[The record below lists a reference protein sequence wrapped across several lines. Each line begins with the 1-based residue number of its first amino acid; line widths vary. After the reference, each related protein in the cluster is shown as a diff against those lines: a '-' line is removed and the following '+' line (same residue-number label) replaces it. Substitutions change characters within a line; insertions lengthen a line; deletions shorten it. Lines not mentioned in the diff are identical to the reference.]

1 MSMRRSILALALL
14 AAELFPVSAFG
25 ADADEFAPVGDKEVV
40 TLDPDASY
48 VILQTNSDSS
58 MYSFGLTLLRRP
70 TNADRSDYVR
80 RRGEALAKAHAKWE
94 RQHASWTAE
103 AGRWNAMK
111 PNQRAGK
118 RPVEPVE
125 PTDANLAFLPIDR
138 ENMVQVGPFDRFAKK
153 DGRSTF
159 VHKVKPGRY
168 VFYGPIIFNANAAG
182 GTCMCMGSIE
192 FEVPERT
199 IVHAGMMT
207 LNWMDERAKAK
218 AEGRPVP
225 KTDLDLP
232 PEMNAVSWELPRAG
246 ASIDPRLS
254 AYRIVPAEMRAAG
267 PFPNYFGVG
276 IDRITAIPG
285 IITYDRDRIVA
296 AN

>member
-1 MSMRRSILALALL
+1 MIMRSWLSALALF
-14 AAELFPVSAFG
+14 AAVLPAAAAG
-25 ADADEFAPVGDKEVV
+25 ADGDDYAPVGDKEVIA
-40 TLDPDASY
+40 LDPNASY

-58 MYSFGLTLLRRP
+58 MFSFGLTLLRRP
-70 TNADRSDYVR
+70 TDADRADYVR
-80 RRGEALAKAHAKWE
+80 RRGEALVKAREKWE
-94 RQHASWTAE
+94 RRHKDW
-103 AGRWNAMK
+103 AGNVAAWDRAK
-111 PNQRAGK
+111 DGQRPKK

-125 PTDANLAFLPIDR
+125 PTDANLAFAPIDR
-138 ENMVQVGPFDRFAKK
+138 ENMVQVGPFERFAKK

-168 VFYGPIIFNANAAG
+168 VFYGPIIFNANGAG

-192 FEVPERT
+192 FEVPEKT
-199 IVHAGMMT
+199 IVHAGMVR

-246 ASIDPRLS
+246 ASIDPRLAS
-254 AYRIVPAEMRAAG
+254 YKIVPAQMRAAG

-276 IDRITAIPG
+276 VDRITAIPG
-285 IITYDRDRIVA
+285 VIGYQRDRIIA
-296 AN
+296 GN

>member
-1 MSMRRSILALALL
+1 MSMKVLISALALL
-14 AAELFPVSAFG
+14 AAVVPAAAVATENDDYA
-25 ADADEFAPVGDKEVV
+25 AVGDKEVIA
-40 TLDPDASY
+40 LDPNASY

-58 MYSFGLTLLRRP
+58 MFSFGLTLLRRP
-70 TNADRSDYVR
+70 TEEDRADYIR
-80 RRGEALAKAHAKWE
+80 RRGEALVKAREKWE
-94 RQHASWTAE
+94 RKHKDWAA
-103 AGRWNAMK
+103 NAAAWDK
-111 PNQRAGK
+111 AKDGQRPKK

-125 PTDANLAFLPIDR
+125 PTDANLAFAPIDR

-168 VFYGPIIFNANAAG
+168 VFYGPIIFTANGAG

-192 FEVPERT
+192 FEVPEKT
-199 IVHAGMMT
+199 IVHAGMMA

-246 ASIDPRLS
+246 ASIDPRLA

-276 IDRITAIPG
+276 VDRITAIPG
-285 IITYDRDRIVA
+285 VIAYQRDRIIA
-296 AN
+296 GN